1 MVLPYSHRMAMQKNT
16 TPSGRPKKYAEPRS
30 PITVTL
36 PVRILRLLEGID
48 ADRGKAIVKCVE
60 AQTSLA
66 GPDKGINIIK
76 ATEESAVII
85 VSSRRHL
92 QKIPWL
98 RLVEI
103 APSRFLLAM
112 PGGTEIA
119 TLEVSL
125 LDLLE
130 HLPTDDEERAM
141 LEELRRHLTHHRRRN
156 NVSRG
161 EILFVDL

>member
-1 MVLPYSHRMAMQKNT
+1 MAKQKNT
-16 TPSGRPKKYAEPRS
+16 PSAGRPKKYAEPS
-30 PITVTL
+30 GPITVTL
-36 PVRILRLLEGID
+36 PDRILRLLEGID
-48 ADRGKAIVKCVE
+48 SDRSKAIVKCVE
-60 AQTSLA
+60 AQTTLA
-66 GPDKGINIIK
+66 GPDKGINIVK

-112 PGGTEIA
+112 PGGTDIA

-130 HLPTDDEERAM
+130 HLPADDEERAM
-141 LEELRRHLTHHRRRN
+141 LEELRHHLTVHRRSN
-156 NVSRG
+156 NVSKG